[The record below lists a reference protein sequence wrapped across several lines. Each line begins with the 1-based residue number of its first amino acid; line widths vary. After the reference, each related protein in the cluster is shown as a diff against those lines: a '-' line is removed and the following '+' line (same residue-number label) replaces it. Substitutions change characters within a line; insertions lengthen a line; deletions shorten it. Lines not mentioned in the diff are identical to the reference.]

1 MPKPKH
7 RKHQNL
13 YLAVFFLA
21 AALAWNPLLAQP
33 VMRTN
38 EKGETIIVFPD
49 GTTQLFSEFGNAHQP
64 EPAQSGEK
72 PADNKYPVLDVK
84 IEPLEGGI
92 PVTSEDLRRISERK
106 AQLSKTAASIAQERA
121 EEATR
126 QRNLL
131 EEDYR
136 QAISNNASPEAL
148 ERLSARLK
156 AARQT
161 ETETNSEAKLAL
173 REANRAEE
181 LTRRGNYV
189 EEYQRNQ
196 LIKKNQ
202 ARQYANLNLASADS
216 YGNLLLDDNYLPF
229 TQTDEVILHPPA
241 PACEFAYEGK
251 DDRGRFRRDLHKELL
266 FTHTDERLRPFL
278 KDKHYLTCEGYFTQL
293 GGFRYLTLQFTFAY
307 PNAREAYGFIE
318 KGSYLMVKLLNG
330 QFITLFSG
338 KLDKGAFDTETGL
351 LTYLVHYPI
360 DQSQINLLKR
370 SEADSVLVAWSSGY
384 EEYEIYEV
392 GFFLN
397 QIRCLE

>member
-216 YGNLLLDDNYLPF
+216 YGNLLLD
-229 TQTDEVILHPPA
+229 
-241 PACEFAYEGK
+241 
-251 DDRGRFRRDLHKELL
+251 
-266 FTHTDERLRPFL
+266 
-278 KDKHYLTCEGYFTQL
+278 
-293 GGFRYLTLQFTFAY
+293 
-307 PNAREAYGFIE
+307 
-318 KGSYLMVKLLNG
+318 
-330 QFITLFSG
+330 
-338 KLDKGAFDTETGL
+338 
-351 LTYLVHYPI
+351 
-360 DQSQINLLKR
+360 
-370 SEADSVLVAWSSGY
+370 
-384 EEYEIYEV
+384 
-392 GFFLN
+392 
-397 QIRCLE
+397 